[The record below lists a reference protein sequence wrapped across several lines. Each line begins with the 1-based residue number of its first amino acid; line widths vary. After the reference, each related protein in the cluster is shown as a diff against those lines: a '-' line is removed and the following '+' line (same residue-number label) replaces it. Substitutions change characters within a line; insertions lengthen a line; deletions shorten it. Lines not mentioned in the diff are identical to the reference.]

1 MEIETEKSKELVFE
15 IEEVHNSNELWK
27 KVKRFTKME
36 INLSSKLSS
45 IEIELPLSQKCYFLI

>member
-1 MEIETEKSKELVFE
+1 MEIETEKSKALVFE
-15 IEEVHNSNELWK
+15 IEEVHDSNELWK

-36 INLSSKLSS
+36 INLSSKLSL